1 MVIDEFT
8 RYFWVKPKVTD
19 KSSIIELPQRML
31 FQIRIFIRFV
41 LRQR

>member
-1 MVIDEFT
+1 MVIDDL
-8 RYFWVKPKVTD
+8 PLLLGQAKVTD